1 MNRTFRT
8 ALMAAV
14 LLAVPGMALA
24 QTQGFMTREQV
35 IHNTAY
41 WTGERFADGRP
52 KVSDEL
58 LDRLKN
64 VTHEEAWA
72 TLRSAGFYNQYE
84 DGWQSLFPEKVQ
96 VGRVL
101 TSGWMPARVDI
112 GRIIEADG
120 IAAGRKNDTNAW
132 PVDML
137 QKRDVY
143 VSDHFGLKVGGPSI
157 GDNVGNAIYAKTGN
171 GIVYDGAVRDVNGL
185 RKLPDFVSFWRSYD
199 PSHHYGM
206 TRTGAN
212 YNSTLVSINAPT
224 RIGKV
229 TVMPGDVTLGRDGA
243 VMFIPP
249 QLVERVVRD
258 SERTQLRDQFGQLR
272 IREGK
277 YTAGQIDGGWAP
289 EIEADYDQWLK
300 ANVNK
305 LGIPASAVQAII
317 TERANRPAS
326 GRGGRGGP
334 PGAPGAGPAG
344 PGRGAPQPAQ

>member
-1 MNRTFRT
+1 MNRILGTT
-8 ALMAAV
+8 ILAA
-14 LLAVPGMALA
+14 LLATASAALA

-52 KVSDEL
+52 KVPDEL
-58 LDRLKN
+58 LDRLKT
-64 VTHEEAWA
+64 VTLEEAWA

-84 DGWQSLFPEKVQ
+84 DGWQSLFPDKVQ

-101 TSGWMPARVDI
+101 TSGWMPGRPDI

-120 IAAGRKNDTNAW
+120 AAAGRKNDTNAW

-143 VSDHFGLKVGGPSI
+143 VSDHFDLKVGGASI

-171 GIVYDGAVRDVNGL
+171 GIVYEGAVRDINGL
-185 RKLPDFVSFWRSYD
+185 RKLPDFVSFWRFYD
-199 PSHHYGM
+199 PSYHYGM

-212 YNSTLVSINAPT
+212 YNSTMVSINAPI

-229 TVMPGDVTLGRDGA
+229 MVMPGDVTLGRDGG
-243 VMFIPP
+243 VLFIPP
-249 QLVERVVRD
+249 QLVERVVHE

-272 IREGK
+272 LREGK
-277 YTAGQIDGGWAP
+277 YTAGQIDGAWSAD
-289 EIEADYDQWLK
+289 IEADYDLWLK
-300 ANVNK
+300 ANVNR
-305 LGIPASAVQAII
+305 LNIPAAAVQAII
-317 TERANRPAS
+317 TERANRPA
-326 GRGGRGGP
+326 GGRG
-334 PGAPGAGPAG
+334 GAPGAGRGGAAGG
-344 PGRGAPQPAQ
+344 PGRGAPAPAQ